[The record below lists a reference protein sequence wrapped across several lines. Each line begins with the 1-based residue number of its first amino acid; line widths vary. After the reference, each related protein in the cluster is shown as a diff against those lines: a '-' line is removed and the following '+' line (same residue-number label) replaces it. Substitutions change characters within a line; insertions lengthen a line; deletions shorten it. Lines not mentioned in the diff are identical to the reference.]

1 MLDNLEFIIA
11 AAGKSTRNY
20 PHAKGLPHKCLLPI
34 GDVRLID
41 IVLRDIVAAGGR
53 HVTLVCGDQKTIDA
67 LREALA
73 GDPDAESKLRARG
86 HVRTA
91 DALKSTFLP
100 ADMDIKYAIQEK
112 PLGTAQVLGLA
123 HRLSPGRHGVLIFP
137 DDIIESTGTGDTHL
151 KRLCAAF
158 LENERQIL
166 LTGIEKEDVSNNA
179 IIHGGRLIEKPKIA
193 YNKIGGYSP
202 IVVCRDC
209 LDFIER
215 ATAQIEK
222 TGRMPRDL
230 SVGEWVYVDGIN
242 AFLDSV
248 PENAYTLKM
257 FLKSPEDTLWDT
269 GTLPLYERAQIHALL
284 NRSAFAAENRRLAR
298 AILSED

>member
-1 MLDNLEFIIA
+1 MLDTLEFIIA

-20 PHAKGLPHKCLLPI
+20 PHAKGLPHKCLLPM

-41 IVLRDIVAAGGR
+41 IVLQDIVAAGGR

-73 GDPDAESKLRARG
+73 SDTDAEEKLRARG
-86 HVRTA
+86 HVKTA
-91 DALKSTFLP
+91 DALRATFLP
-100 ADMDIKYAIQEK
+100 DDMDIKYVIQEK

-137 DDIIESTGTGDTHL
+137 DDIIESPERDNAYL

-158 LENERQIL
+158 LKNEKQIL
-166 LTGIEKEDVSNNA
+166 LTGIEKDDVSNNA
-179 IIHGGRLIEKPKIA
+179 IIYDNRLIEKPKVA
-193 YNKIGGYSP
+193 HNKTAGYSP

-209 LDFIER
+209 MDFIER
-215 ATAQIEK
+215 ETARIEK
-222 TGRMPRDL
+222 TGQMPRRL

-248 PENAYTLKM
+248 PENTYALNM
-257 FLKSPEDTLWDT
+257 FLKSAADTLWDT
-269 GTLPLYERAQIHALL
+269 GTLPLYERAQLHALL
-284 NRSAFAAENRRLAR
+284 NRSAFAAENRRAAR
-298 AILSED
+298 EILSKD